1 MSTVFS
7 CLFSKERATDSI
19 KYVVKTKSYEQKYF
33 FVPLNLKHVQW
44 SLMIVMPQIKTMLYY
59 DSLHKFAESKKLSS
73 LIILFMNVSCL
84 THRIQQINWNYLFCE
99 EVYQQETDKDC
110 GMFCCLNAYYF
121 LNGCS
126 RYQAE
131 DSLAVRY
138 WMAYQCSRFHFEFQR
153 IKEK

>member
-1 MSTVFS
+1 
-7 CLFSKERATDSI
+7 
-19 KYVVKTKSYEQKYF
+19 
-33 FVPLNLKHVQW
+33 
-44 SLMIVMPQIKTMLYY
+44 MLYY
-59 DSLHKFAESKKLSS
+59 DSLHKFAEPKKLSS

-153 IKEK
+153 IKEKQNLMKMNFLKFVKDIQIKNLSCLILVKGRPPSHYENVFKDIKALLFYKKH